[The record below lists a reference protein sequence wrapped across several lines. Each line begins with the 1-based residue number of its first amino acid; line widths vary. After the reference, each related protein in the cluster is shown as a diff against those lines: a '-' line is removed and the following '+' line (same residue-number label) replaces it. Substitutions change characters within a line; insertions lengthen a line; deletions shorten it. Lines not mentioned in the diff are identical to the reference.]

1 MCDVRENVVFLVWCY
16 LRILWSDNRFCVFVR
31 IGIAMW
37 LSVRIAVWLS
47 VIGVSEVWCVWFL
60 ENVAFFVWCLHAKHF
75 GMVIGVGCLCA
86 SG

>member
-1 MCDVRENVVFLVWCY
+1 MLGFFSGLRLFKVCGVRENVVFLVWWY

-47 VIGVSEVWCVWFL
+47 VIGVSEVWCV
-60 ENVAFFVWCLHAKHF
+60 
-75 GMVIGVGCLCA
+75 
-86 SG
+86 